1 MGGPGGAGARLF
13 FVDLG
18 GPAPGIAVRALMASG
33 DVGLVSPGVAQPDP
47 ELTLLSPALCA
58 KNDKNSEHSCFKNR
72 RDSSNM
78 DLPIELSSQVFD
90 SYAAQFLAV

>member
-47 ELTLLSPALCA
+47 ELTLLSPALCVQ
-58 KNDKNSEHSCFKNR
+58 KMIKIQNTVVSNR